1 MENLDKFSDEDW
13 EKFSVWLNG
22 MLSISE
28 VTVTF
33 TKKDMTTRVMRCTL
47 QPNLIPKL
55 LVTEDKPSRK
65 KSETSITVYDL
76 EAAAWRSFITRSVT
90 AISITI

>member
-1 MENLDKFSDEDW
+1 
-13 EKFSVWLNG
+13 
-22 MLSISE
+22 
-28 VTVTF
+28 
-33 TKKDMTTRVMRCTL
+33 MRCTL

-55 LVTEDKPSRK
+55 PVTEDKPIRK
-65 KSETSITVYDL
+65 KSETSIAVYDL